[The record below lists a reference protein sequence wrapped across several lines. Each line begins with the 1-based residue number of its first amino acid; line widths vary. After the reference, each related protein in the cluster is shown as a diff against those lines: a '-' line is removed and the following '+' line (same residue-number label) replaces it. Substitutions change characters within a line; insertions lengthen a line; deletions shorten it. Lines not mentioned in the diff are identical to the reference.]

1 MGQVVGDSQ
10 VQSEPAVFGK
20 HDNNG
25 TGVYGETH
33 GFADDNEAGVY
44 GVNTGGGP
52 GVRGVAN
59 VMGPGVKGTSLFT
72 GVEGVSSG
80 TDNDHAVG
88 VSGTTRGRAER
99 GAAGVRGDGRGNAPG
114 VWGKGSTGVY
124 GQGGRGPGVRG
135 EGGRGYGGEFES
147 ENSSQL
153 RLKPRSAEF
162 SGETPSGQPQPV
174 LPAFARAGELRL
186 VKDDQGACSLWLCVR
201 EGGTGLEES
210 FSSWAQVLLGD
221 PFPGS
226 IVV

>member
-99 GAAGVRGDGRGNAPG
+99 GGGGARGTVLPAVGARRVAGSDGN
-114 VWGKGSTGVY
+114 VY
-124 GQGGRGPGVRG
+124 G
-135 EGGRGYGGEFES
+135 EGGSDASHWDIHRIALDA
-147 ENSSQL
+147 QDIPRATKVL
-153 RLKPRSAEF
+153 DIPQKPAVSRRDLAFAQGVLSF
-162 SGETPSGQPQPV
+162 GQPPDRTRRRTPRVLRRDGLAGRLGLGPV
-174 LPAFARAGELRL
+174 PAR
-186 VKDDQGACSLWLCVR
+186 
-201 EGGTGLEES
+201 
-210 FSSWAQVLLGD
+210 
-221 PFPGS
+221 PGS
-226 IVV
+226 GRAARGPDGLGRMVQTF